1 MTDNGNESGN
11 VGKTQG
17 HESIDQNEIGN
28 GNINT
33 NNINNGEEGQEE
45 REGNEENKKEPF
57 FYLGEKDKP
66 IEQQSIFDND
76 KGKYKYC
83 ICLLMKDENDNN
95 SQYLY
100 NTLKGIELNLQSL
113 EEQLDIRGE
122 HIVLFIFINNINSTN
137 GHFFTE
143 EDIQKKE
150 DDMNPI
156 LIRERTISEEVDN
169 KLINI
174 KVYTI
179 SDSNYL
185 SDVKALKLY
194 YSFLMKLKDEN
205 KLMFS
210 SVITAGVYPL
220 VGSLLSLIQFSYH
233 TEGKHGVAVAPIEVK
248 PENMFAKISLYDRI
262 HFNIYDMNYYF
273 ESTAVPVSSLFCT
286 MCFGNN
292 LLKYLNN
299 YYESIN
305 ENATVDYH
313 DYNLGLKIM
322 MDNKKK
328 YFIKYNYDQAL
339 GMITINNM
347 TYLDYQKE
355 WINRNSGYYGNFFEI
370 LRSFGDCNSCKPE
383 EKVFLFF
390 QLIAMAIEFILPS
403 LFSMVV
409 HATLYEAFNT
419 YDYRIA
425 LFFTSLYLCMMFA
438 SGVCSLITKDP
449 KKMPNTNTIL
459 YYFMEVFYLFVL
471 ICSIPAMD
479 NINKQK
485 GAMVDLFTEPPIYE
499 FNKAAASIL
508 IVFSFI
514 IYIIPMAIKASIIG
528 NNFICMLLYLL
539 LGASCST
546 SNFNIAKVWNAPGTS
561 GGSEI
566 ETKKALCIIIHLCFN
581 LFFGCLSFY
590 NTTRRKRANC
600 VMGLAI
606 FFLVYSFFRTVAIMM
621 KLICSKEEGFDNVVL
636 CENIKKELENE
647 QINIRKSKREDDMGS
662 EEKKINRE
670 DFNGDEKNNEENN
683 ENDNIENNDNVEQN
697 ENNNSQDNQN
707 NGDNDG

>member
-1 MTDNGNESGN
+1 MSDNENENENDN
-11 VGKTQG
+11 VGKTKGQT
-17 HESIDQNEIGN
+17 SIPGSINQNEEGN
-28 GNINT
+28 VNT

-45 REGNEENKKEPF
+45 REGIEENKKEPF
-57 FYLGEKDKP
+57 SYLGEMDKP

-83 ICLLMKDENDNN
+83 ICLLMKDENGNN

-100 NTLKGIELNLQSL
+100 NTLKGIEQNLQSL

-122 HIVLFIFINNINSTN
+122 QIVLFIFINNINSTD
-137 GHFFTE
+137 GHFFKE

-156 LIRERTISEEVDN
+156 LLRERTISEEVDN

-179 SDSNYL
+179 SDNNYL
-185 SDVKALKLY
+185 SDIKALKLY
-194 YSFLMKLKDEN
+194 YSFLKKLKDEN

-220 VGSLLSLIQFSYH
+220 VESLLELIQFSYH
-233 TEGKHGVAVAPIEVK
+233 TEGKHGIAVAPIEVK
-248 PENMFAKISLYDRI
+248 PDNIFAKISLYEKI

-292 LLKYLNN
+292 LLNYLNK
-299 YYESIN
+299 YYESIS

-313 DYNLGLKIM
+313 DYNLGLKLM

-328 YFIKYNYDQAL
+328 YFIKYNYDKAL
-339 GMITINNM
+339 GMIDYNNM

-370 LRSFGDCNSCKPE
+370 LRSFGDFNNCKPE

-403 LFSMVV
+403 LFFFFLY
-409 HATLYEAFNT
+409 ATLYEAFNT

-449 KKMPNTNTIL
+449 KKMPNTNSIL
-459 YYFMEVFYLFVL
+459 YYFMEIFYLFVI

-479 NINKQK
+479 NINKGK
-485 GAMVDLFTEPPIYE
+485 GAIFDFFTDPIEYK
-499 FNKAAASIL
+499 FNKAAAAIL

-528 NNFICMLLYLL
+528 NNFISMLFYLL

-546 SNFNIAKVWNAPGTS
+546 SNFNIAKVWNAPETS
-561 GGSEI
+561 GGREI

-606 FFLVYSFFRTVAIMM
+606 FFLIYSFFRTVAIMI
-621 KLICSKEEGFDNVVL
+621 KLVCSKEESFDNMVL

-647 QINIRKSKREDDMGS
+647 QINIRKSKREEDMGS
-662 EEKKINRE
+662 EEKKINKE
-670 DFNGDEKNNEENN
+670 DFNDNEENN
-683 ENDNIENNDNVEQN
+683 EDNHENDNVEQN

>member
-1 MTDNGNESGN
+1 MSDNENENENDN
-11 VGKTQG
+11 VGKTKGQT
-17 HESIDQNEIGN
+17 SIPGSINQNEEGN
-28 GNINT
+28 VNT

-45 REGNEENKKEPF
+45 REGIEENKKEPF
-57 FYLGEKDKP
+57 SYLGEMDKP

-83 ICLLMKDENDNN
+83 ICLLMKDENGNN

-100 NTLKGIELNLQSL
+100 NTLKGIEQNLQSL

-122 HIVLFIFINNINSTN
+122 QIVLFIFINNINSTD
-137 GHFFTE
+137 GHFFRE

-156 LIRERTISEEVDN
+156 LLRERTISEEVDN

-179 SDSNYL
+179 SDNNYL
-185 SDVKALKLY
+185 SDIKALKLY
-194 YSFLMKLKDEN
+194 YSFLKKLKDEN

-220 VGSLLSLIQFSYH
+220 VGSLLELIQFSYH
-233 TEGKHGVAVAPIEVK
+233 TEGKHGIAVAPIEVK
-248 PENMFAKISLYDRI
+248 PDNIFAKISLYEKI

-292 LLKYLNN
+292 LLNYLNK
-299 YYESIN
+299 YYESIS

-313 DYNLGLKIM
+313 DYNLGLKLM

-328 YFIKYNYDQAL
+328 YFIKYNYDKAL
-339 GMITINNM
+339 GMIDYNNM

-370 LRSFGDCNSCKPE
+370 LRSFGDCNNCKPE

-409 HATLYEAFNT
+409 YATLYEAFNT

-449 KKMPNTNTIL
+449 KKMPNTNSIL
-459 YYFMEVFYLFVL
+459 YYFMEIFYLFVI

-479 NINKQK
+479 NINKGK
-485 GAMVDLFTEPPIYE
+485 GAIFDFFTDPIEYK
-499 FNKAAASIL
+499 FNKAAAAIL

-528 NNFICMLLYLL
+528 NNFISMLFYLL

-546 SNFNIAKVWNAPGTS
+546 SNFNIAKVWNAPETS
-561 GGSEI
+561 GGREI

-606 FFLVYSFFRTVAIMM
+606 FFLIYSFFRTVAIMI
-621 KLICSKEEGFDNVVL
+621 KLVCSKEESFDNMVL

-647 QINIRKSKREDDMGS
+647 QINIRKSKREEDMGS
-662 EEKKINRE
+662 EEKKINKE
-670 DFNGDEKNNEENN
+670 DFNDNEENN
-683 ENDNIENNDNVEQN
+683 EDNHENDNVEQN